1 MSLCLGWARG
11 GSLRNLPSAD
21 LRVFWIPLLALGLQL
36 AVFEP
41 TGPLPFLRGRELAV
55 HVASYGLLGAFLW
68 ANRRLPGM
76 WLVGLGFA
84 CNAAAI
90 VANGGLMPASEEAL
104 RAAGR
109 WDLLEQA
116 GMVYNNSGVI
126 GPGTRLWFL
135 GDVFAVPAGL
145 PLANVFSLGDVLLA
159 LGALVLVPALMG
171 ARPVDRRLARAGTAA
186 AALLLGLLVL
196 SLRVPQALRRTGSVR
211 PDQPAVVA
219 VAQVAST
226 TTTSFTL
233 VPVGPVRTRSPKASK
248 KE

>member
-11 GSLRNLPSAD
+11 GSLRNLLSAD
-21 LRVFWIPLLALGLQL
+21 LRASWIPLLALGLQL

-41 TGPLPFLRGRELAV
+41 TGPLPFLRGREPAV
-55 HVASYGLLGAFLW
+55 HVASYGLLGLFLS
-68 ANRRLPGM
+68 ANRHLPGM
-76 WLVGLGFA
+76 WLLGLGLA

-90 VANGGLMPASEEAL
+90 VANGGRMPASEEAL

-109 WDLLEQA
+109 WNLLEQA
-116 GMVYNNSGVI
+116 GMVYNNSAVI

-135 GDVFAVPAGL
+135 GDVFAIPEGL

-159 LGALVLVPALMG
+159 LGAPVLVPALMG
-171 ARPVDRRLARAGTAA
+171 ARPVDRRLARAATAA
-186 AALLLGLLVL
+186 AALLLGMLVL
-196 SLRVPQALRRTGSVR
+196 SLRVPQALRRTGFVR
-211 PDQPAVVA
+211 PDQPPAVTA
-219 VAQVAST
+219 VQLAST

-248 KE
+248 KV